1 MSDSLW
7 PYGLQQPGFPVLH
20 HLLEFPYYP
29 IQKDIFLS
37 SPWPLPAALK
47 ILSSYSRL
55 FCPDFL
61 PASLFAPNVM
71 LYLLP
76 NFEMLTVFVFLK
88 PPLGP
93 FFLSMFFPRRIL
105 SIAMDLS
112 TGFML
117 ISYKF
122 MIPTLIFPLSF
133 RLTYLIACLINI
145 FLWLTQIFQT

>member
-20 HLLEFPYYP
+20 HLPELPYYP

-37 SPWPLPAALK
+37 SPWPLPASLK
-47 ILSSYSRL
+47 VLSSYSRL

-71 LYLLP
+71 LYFLP
-76 NFEMLTVFVFLK
+76 NFEKLTAFVFLR

-105 SIAMDLS
+105 SIAMNLS

-122 MIPTLIFPLSF
+122 MIPLIFPLSF
-133 RLTYLIACLINI
+133 RLTCLIACLINI

>member
-1 MSDSLW
+1 
-7 PYGLQQPGFPVLH
+7 
-20 HLLEFPYYP
+20 
-29 IQKDIFLS
+29 
-37 SPWPLPAALK
+37 
-47 ILSSYSRL
+47 
-55 FCPDFL
+55 
-61 PASLFAPNVM
+61 M

-145 FLWLTQIFQT
+145 FL